1 MSTGT
6 SPSSSPATQ
15 AVRLAPEARYA
26 DELARLHA
34 ADTDARPTGWK
45 LSPRAVRRFILGD
58 EKLQVSRKFYG
69 DDPLVDR
76 AIVTLMGHQGLML
89 VGEPGTA
96 KSLLS
101 ELLAAAVSGDSG
113 LTVQGTAGTTEDHIK
128 YSWNYALL
136 LAEGPSQRA
145 LVPSALYQAMR
156 AGKLVRFEEITRCPP
171 EIQDVLISL
180 MSDKQLMI
188 PELGDDARLY
198 AQRGFNIIAT
208 ANLRDRGVHEMSSAL
223 KRRFNFET
231 VKPIRDHSFEVELV
245 MAQLKRELDGGGES
259 PVDVPR
265 DVVALLVTTF
275 QELRAGQTQDG
286 TAIKGLDAV
295 MSTAEAVNVAYAAA
309 LQARHFNGGRLTV
322 REIAGQLQGVVLKDS
337 TDDVKRVRHY
347 FDTVVRERGKRDAQW
362 KTFTTRRA
370 RCGSSCRSR
379 QRSAC
384 RAGGRARPAVRR
396 GRRGRV
402 LRAREAPQP
411 GLCIRIEGAAARGQA
426 GGGAD

>member
-1 MSTGT
+1 MAAKRTRPISLCTPTAVHTTDTMSTT
-6 SPSSSPATQ
+6 PSSANQS
-15 AVRLAPEARYA
+15 VRLAPEQRWA
-26 DELARLHA
+26 DELARLAA
-34 ADTDARPTGWK
+34 ADTHARPPGWK
-45 LSPRAVRRFILGD
+45 LSPRAVRQFILGD
-58 EKLQVSRKFYG
+58 AKLQVTQKFFG

-101 ELLAAAVSGDSG
+101 ELLSAAISGDSG

-145 LVPSALYQAMR
+145 LVPSPLYQAMR

-188 PELGDDARLY
+188 PELGDDARLF

-231 VKPIRDHSFEVELV
+231 VRPIRDHQFEVDLV
-245 MAQLKRELDGGGES
+245 MAQLARELAGSEA
-259 PVDVPR
+259 PVNVPR
-265 DVVALLVTTF
+265 DVVSLLVTTF
-275 QELRAGQTQDG
+275 QELRAGQTQEG

-309 LQARHFNGGRLTV
+309 LQARHFNDGELTP

-337 TDDVKRVRHY
+337 ADDAKRVRHY
-347 FDTVVRERGKRDAQW
+347 FDTVVRERARRDPQW
-362 KTFTTRRA
+362 KTFHD
-370 RCGSSCRSR
+370 
-379 QRSAC
+379 
-384 RAGGRARPAVRR
+384 
-396 GRRGRV
+396 
-402 LRAREAPQP
+402 
-411 GLCIRIEGAAARGQA
+411 AARSLWQ
-426 GGGAD
+426 